1 MIVGRM
7 HPRHPFDCRTRLSVF
22 RSGPDVL
29 RERHTVAAGFPFYV
43 HTLKMTFDAATATN
57 GDAGWMGSFRVLVV
71 ESADQI
77 LGVLRDFIRDPS
89 GEQIDAWKLS
99 IPQIQEQAGK
109 VMEERSDA
117 GEYAAV
123 LEYRLPMESRRPDVV
138 FLFNGRVLVMEWK
151 GRPMLDWSDIDQAH
165 HYLTSLRNFHRECH
179 DRPVDA
185 VIVLGSA
192 SFAASRDYSGVHV
205 SGVSDLHRLVCR
217 LASTPGR
224 SPLMLDRF
232 LAAGAYEPLP
242 SLMVTVRQVIRD
254 GSLTRVHRSAAK
266 TDEALAAIE
275 AIATE
280 TAAAR
285 RRSLI
290 LLSGSPGTGKTLVG
304 IRVAVS
310 EKISQLAVQSDGRAT
325 SQPAIFLSGNRP
337 LVTVLK
343 HEFKRHGADARAFIR
358 GVREYV
364 DYYSRRDRI
373 PPEHVLVFDE
383 AQRAWD
389 AEKVQES
396 HGDPSLR
403 SEPEMFIQFSE
414 RVPAWCT
421 VIGLIGGGQEIHN
434 GEEGGILQWAEAIHR
449 SSNAAE
455 WSVYGPERFREAFE
469 GAGLH
474 GAYRVVDELHLD
486 RSIRFH
492 AAVDHHEWVA
502 GLVDESKDDAELASI
517 SARCR
522 ENGFHLRVTRSL
534 DHARRYLW
542 GRYKDDEEARFGLV
556 MSSRDKCL
564 QGHGVLQI
572 GRFARIGE
580 WYAEDELNP
589 NSCRRLREAITQ
601 FEAQGLE
608 LDAALV
614 CWGNDFLWTGEPRQ
628 FSDKEASADAL
639 TRWDDSLGKKW
650 LKKAKLRN
658 PLTLRRNT
666 YRVLL
671 TRGRQGSVIFVP
683 PDALFDATYQK
694 LLSAGCQ
701 SLDAAIEC

>member
-1 MIVGRM
+1 
-7 HPRHPFDCRTRLSVF
+7 
-22 RSGPDVL
+22 
-29 RERHTVAAGFPFYV
+29 
-43 HTLKMTFDAATATN
+43 
-57 GDAGWMGSFRVLVV
+57 MGSFKVLVV
-71 ESADQI
+71 EDASQI
-77 LGVLRDFIRDPS
+77 LSVLKEFIRDAS
-89 GEQIDAWKLS
+89 GEQIDAWRLS

-151 GRPMLDWSDIDQAH
+151 GRPMLEWSDIDQAH

-205 SGVSDLHRLVCR
+205 SGVSDLNRLVCQ
-217 LASTPGR
+217 LALKPGAGA
-224 SPLMLDRF
+224 LTVERF
-232 LAAGAYEPLP
+232 LAAEAYEPLP

-266 TDEALAAIE
+266 TDEALEVIE
-275 AIATE
+275 AISE
-280 TAAAR
+280 KTAAEGR
-285 RRSLI
+285 RALI
-290 LLSGSPGTGKTLVG
+290 LLSGAPGTGKTLAG
-304 IRVAVS
+304 IRAAVS
-310 EKISQLAVQSDGRAT
+310 ERINRLAVPRGGKRPVQA
-325 SQPAIFLSGNRP
+325 AIFLSGNRP
-337 LVTVLK
+337 LVEVLK

-358 GVREYV
+358 GVRDYV
-364 DYYSRRDRI
+364 EYYSRRDRV

-389 AEKVQES
+389 AERVQEAHS
-396 HGDPSLR
+396 DPSLK
-403 SEPEMFIQFSE
+403 SEPAMFIQFSE
-414 RVPAWCT
+414 RVPAWCS
-421 VIGLIGGGQEIHN
+421 VIGLMGGGQEIHH
-434 GEEGGILQWAEAIHR
+434 GEEGGILQWAEAIR
-449 SSNAAE
+449 GSSRADE
-455 WSVYGPERFREAFE
+455 WSIYGPERFREAFE
-469 GAGLH
+469 REGL
-474 GAYRVVDELHLD
+474 GRAYHVEAALHLD

-502 GLVDESKDDAELASI
+502 GLVDETKDDEELARI
-517 SARCR
+517 ALRCR
-522 ENGFHLRVTRSL
+522 EHGLHLRVTRSL
-534 DHARRYLW
+534 DVARRYLW
-542 GRYKDDEEARFGLV
+542 GRYRDDEDARFGLV

-564 QGHGVLQI
+564 QGHGVVQI

-580 WYAEDELNP
+580 WYGEDELNP

-614 CWGNDFLWTGEPRQ
+614 CWGNDFLWTREPRRYA
-628 FSDKEASADAL
+628 DEDASPDAG
-639 TRWDDSLGKKW
+639 TRWDDTLGKKW
-650 LKKAKLRN
+650 LKKAKVRK
-658 PLTLRRNT
+658 PLSLRRNT

-671 TRGRQGSVIFVP
+671 TRGRHGSVIFVP
-683 PDALFDATYQK
+683 PDGLFDATYEK
-694 LLSAGCQ
+694 LLAAGCQ
-701 SLDAAIEC
+701 SLDAAIEY